1 MLSMIKI
8 AWRNTRRQFRRSAL
22 LGGAIAF
29 GVLIITLLN
38 AFTAGVV
45 VNMKQNLSYVVGGHL
60 FVSGSELT
68 ETGREIGTIADGAVL
83 EDVVAGSG
91 LPIQSIHRRSR
102 AFATMIFGSRQASE
116 LIDGVDF
123 EEETDLVKG
132 LPLRAGNVETMSDVD
147 RPIILTGLTAQ
158 KLGVEVGETVLA
170 RLTTVTGQ
178 LNVGEFTVVGVIEDS
193 TSLGMSSAYASL
205 PHLNSLIDLGASQ
218 YQLLSLVFD
227 DMRAIDAAAETIY
240 EAGVAAGLNMERPL
254 VDVSTQG
261 TQTQV
266 DIGGLF
272 GQGSGAKVQE
282 PWEGTKYQLST
293 LNELMEPVQAAFS
306 VLDSIALGIF
316 VVLLLITMVG
326 IMNTFR
332 MILIER
338 TREIG
343 TMRAFGMHRRM
354 VRRIFLWEAAFIS
367 LGGGVVGI
375 GLAGLIAAVVSR
387 LSVAHLPEL
396 QFFTANGHFTFQL
409 TVGALVTNIVILLAM
424 SLLAALFPANAA
436 AKMEPAKALGAH
448 F

>member
-1 MLSMIKI
+1 M
-8 AWRNTRRQFRRSAL
+8 
-22 LGGAIAF
+22 
-29 GVLIITLLN
+29 IITLLN

-45 VNMKQNLSYVVGGHL
+45 GNMKQNLSHVVGGHL

-68 ETGREIGTIADGAVL
+68 DTGREIGTIADGAAL
-83 EDVVAGSG
+83 EAVIADSG
-91 LPIQSIHRRSR
+91 LPIQSTHRRSR
-102 AFATMIFGSRQASE
+102 AFATVIFGARQATE

-123 EEETDLVKG
+123 QQETDLVQG
-132 LPLRAGNVETMSDVD
+132 LPLRAGDLDTLADED
-147 RPIILTGLTAQ
+147 RPIVLTGLTAQ
-158 KLGVEVGETVLA
+158 KLGVHVGETVLA

-178 LNVGEFTVVGVIEDS
+178 LNVGEFVVVGVIEDG
-193 TSLGMSSAYASL
+193 TNMGMSSAYARLS
-205 PHLNSLIDLGASQ
+205 HVNSLIGLQASQ

-227 DMRAIDAAAETIY
+227 DMRDIDGAAQKIY
-240 EAGVAAGLNMERPL
+240 EAGVAGGLNIDRPL
-254 VDVSTQG
+254 VQVTTEG
-261 TQTQV
+261 TQTTV

-272 GQGSGAKVQE
+272 GQTSGAKVQE
-282 PWEGTKYQLST
+282 PWAGTKYELTT
-293 LNELMEPVQAAFS
+293 LNELMEPIQAAFS
-306 VLDSIALGIF
+306 VLNSIALGIF

-332 MILIER
+332 MILMER

-343 TMRAFGMHRRM
+343 TMRAFGMQRNV

-375 GLAGLIAAVVSR
+375 GLAGLIAAIVSR
-387 LSVAHLPEL
+387 LSVAHVPEL
-396 QFFTANGHFTFQL
+396 GFFTANGHFSFHL